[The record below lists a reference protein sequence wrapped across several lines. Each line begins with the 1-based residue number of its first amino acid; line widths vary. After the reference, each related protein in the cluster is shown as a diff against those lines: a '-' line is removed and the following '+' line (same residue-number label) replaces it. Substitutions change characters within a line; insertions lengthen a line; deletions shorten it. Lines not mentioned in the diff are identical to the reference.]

1 MRHWMLWSAL
11 IGSVLIGSP
20 LPARAAQAN
29 DELATSN
36 AVSRAWDRY
45 AQLSSRDDPDSATM
59 LGRGSLDYFAFL
71 RDAAV
76 YGSAEQVRRIPL
88 SERAVVYTLRASMTP
103 EQLLALDGAAMA
115 RHCFKAGLY
124 GVPPA
129 EEGESLPKLT
139 HVTVIAGDR
148 AVGEMGPP
156 TGTQFQY
163 GPLLV
168 REGGQWKVRPESLA
182 LDGSTLIQHQVTR
195 SGMTEAQML
204 EYLIVD
210 FLDEPDAPPSL
221 VSLDR
226 PLRDDA
232 AARTR
237 LNESW
242 PQYDDTYRAR
252 LAATEQ
258 KADYGDGLAMFAI
271 GAVLY
276 SGVMP
281 TLAPKDT
288 ARGLQ
293 WLERA
298 SDAGQVQA
306 AAMLSLALM
315 QDYTPVKGKPVPPEL
330 LARTLV
336 HTRRAAE
343 GGVPAA
349 MVALGNFIFNGA
361 GGTRR
366 DCTQA
371 EEWAARGEDAGIA
384 QARNERVWYLATCPI
399 AAQRDPVRA
408 MQLADH
414 MIAKADTLPAAELDT
429 VAAALASSGRFDE
442 AVDFQRRAIGKLD
455 ADAGETKRRMQQRL
469 GQYQRHNAWVQD
481 YDQYQQPTL

>member
-1 MRHWMLWSAL
+1 MRQWMLW
-11 IGSVLIGSP
+11 GVLLGAAVLAQP
-20 LPARAAQAN
+20 AQAD
-29 DELATSN
+29 DELAASN
-36 AVSRAWDRY
+36 AVSHAWDRY
-45 AQLSSRDDPDSATM
+45 AQLSSRDDPESATM
-59 LGRGSLDYFAFL
+59 LARGTLDYFAFL

-76 YGSAEQVRRIPL
+76 YGSAEQIRRIPL

-103 EQLLALDGAAMA
+103 EQLLVLDGAAMA

-124 GVPPA
+124 GVAPP
-129 EEGESLPKLT
+129 EEGESLPELT
-139 HVTVIAGDR
+139 HVTVIANDR
-148 AVGEMGPP
+148 AVGELGPP

-168 REGGQWKVRPESLA
+168 REAGQWKVRPESLA
-182 LDGSTLIQHQVTR
+182 LDGSTLIQQQVTR
-195 SGMTEAQML
+195 AGMTETQML
-204 EYLIVD
+204 EYLVAD
-210 FLDEPDAPPSL
+210 FLDEPDTLPSL
-221 VSLDR
+221 VNLDR

-252 LAATEQ
+252 LAATEK
-258 KADYGDGLAMFAI
+258 KAEDGDGLAMFAL
-271 GAVLY
+271 GGVLY
-276 SGVMP
+276 SGAMP

-298 SDAGQVQA
+298 SDAGHVQA
-306 AAMLSLALM
+306 AALLSMALM

-330 LARTLV
+330 LAKTLV

-343 GGVPAA
+343 GGVPVA

-371 EEWAARGEDAGIA
+371 EEWAARGEDAGIP

-399 AAQRDPVRA
+399 ATQRDPVRA

-414 MIAKADTLPAAELDT
+414 MISKADTLRAAELDT
-429 VAAALASSGRFDE
+429 VAAALASTGRFDE
-442 AVDFQRRAIGKLD
+442 AVDFQQRAIGKLD
-455 ADAGETKRRMQQRL
+455 TDAGETKRRMQQRL
-469 GQYQRHNAWVQD
+469 GQYRRHNAWVQD
-481 YDQYQQPTL
+481 YDQYQLPAL

>member
-1 MRHWMLWSAL
+1 MRHWML
-11 IGSVLIGSP
+11 GDVLLGAVLLGAVLLAP
-20 LPARAAQAN
+20 AAQAD

-45 AQLSSRDDPDSATM
+45 AQLSSRDNPESASM
-59 LGRGSLDYFAFL
+59 LARGSLDYFAFL

-76 YGSAEQVRRIPL
+76 YGSAEQIRRIPL

-124 GVPPA
+124 GVAPP
-129 EEGESLPKLT
+129 EEGESLPELT
-139 HVTVIAGDR
+139 HVTVISGER

-163 GPLLV
+163 GPLLM
-168 REGGQWKVRPESLA
+168 REAGQWKVLPESLA
-182 LDGSTLIQHQVTR
+182 LDGSTLIQQQVAR
-195 SGMTEAQML
+195 AGMTETQML
-204 EYLIVD
+204 EYLVAD
-210 FLDEPDAPPSL
+210 FLDEPDTLPSL
-221 VSLDR
+221 ANLDR

-252 LAATEQ
+252 LAATEK
-258 KADYGDGLAMFAI
+258 KAEDGDALAMFAL

-276 SGVMP
+276 SGAMP
-281 TLAPKDT
+281 TMVPKDT

-306 AAMLSLALM
+306 AAMFSIALM

-330 LARTLV
+330 LAKTLV

-343 GGVPAA
+343 GGVPLA
-349 MVALGNFIFNGA
+349 MVTLGNFIFNGVA
-361 GGTRR
+361 DTPR
-366 DCTQA
+366 DCAQA

-414 MIAKADTLPAAELDT
+414 MISKADTLRAAELDT
-429 VAAALASSGRFDE
+429 VAAALASTGRFDE
-442 AVDFQRRAIGKLD
+442 AVDYQRRAIGKLD

-469 GQYQRHNAWVQD
+469 GQYQRHDAFVQD
-481 YDQYQQPTL
+481 YDQYELPAL

>member
-1 MRHWMLWSAL
+1 MELF
-11 IGSVLIGSP
+11 GGVLLGAVV
-20 LPARAAQAN
+20 LARPAQAD
-29 DELATSN
+29 DELVTSN
-36 AVSRAWDRY
+36 AVSRAWNRY
-45 AQLSSRDDPDSATM
+45 AQLSSRDNPESASM
-59 LGRGSLDYFAFL
+59 LARGSLDYFAFL

-76 YGSAEQVRRIPL
+76 YGSAEQIRRIPL

-115 RHCFKAGLY
+115 RHCFKTGLY

-129 EEGESLPKLT
+129 EEGESLPELT

-148 AVGEMGPP
+148 AVGELGPP

-168 REGGQWKVRPESLA
+168 RESGQWKVRPESLA
-182 LDGSTLIQHQVTR
+182 LDGSILIQQQVTR

-204 EYLIVD
+204 EYLIAD

-221 VSLDR
+221 VILDR

-252 LAATEQ
+252 LAATEK
-258 KADYGDGLAMFAI
+258 KADDGDALAMFAL
-271 GAVLY
+271 GGVLY
-276 SGVMP
+276 GGAMP

-306 AAMLSLALM
+306 AALLSMALM
-315 QDYTPVKGKPVPPEL
+315 RDYTPVKGKPVPPEL
-330 LARTLV
+330 LAKTLV

-343 GGVPAA
+343 GGVPVA
-349 MVALGNFIFNGA
+349 MVALGNFIFNGVA
-361 GGTRR
+361 GMPAGLRSGRGMGRARRGCRHRAGPQRTSLVPGDLPDRRATRSGPR
-366 DCTQA
+366 D
-371 EEWAARGEDAGIA
+371 
-384 QARNERVWYLATCPI
+384 ATGRPHDLQGRHP
-399 AAQRDPVRA
+399 A
-408 MQLADH
+408 
-414 MIAKADTLPAAELDT
+414 AAELDT
-429 VAAALASSGRFDE
+429 VAAALASTGRFDE
-442 AVDFQRRAIGKLD
+442 AVDFQRARDRQARRRCRRDQASD
-455 ADAGETKRRMQQRL
+455 ATASWPVP
-469 GQYQRHNAWVQD
+469 AA
-481 YDQYQQPTL
+481 